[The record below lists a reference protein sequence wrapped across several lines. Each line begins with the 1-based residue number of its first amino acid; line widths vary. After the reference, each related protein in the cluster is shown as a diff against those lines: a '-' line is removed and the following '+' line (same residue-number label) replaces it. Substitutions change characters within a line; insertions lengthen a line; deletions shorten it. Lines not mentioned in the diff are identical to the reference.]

1 MRKGRIASL
10 VIAALVAGAVAGN
23 AASGYAA
30 TTDTTTATST
40 PGIGLRLGTAM
51 REAGARLAD
60 IVAKLTGTTVEQVQ
74 EQRQDGSSFA
84 EIAAKKD
91 VSADK
96 VVDTTLDIRKEVLDA
111 RVKAGTLTQEQ
122 ADGALDR
129 MTERVKE
136 RVTSQ
141 DEGCTDEGATRNRDG
156 GRGKGGGNGE
166 GRGKGEGRGMGAGGG
181 KGAGRGMGAGTGTQQ

>member
-10 VIAALVAGAVAGN
+10 VIAALVAGAVAGG
-23 AASGYAA
+23 ATSGYAA
-30 TTDTTTATST
+30 TTTDTTTATSA

-74 EQRQDGSSFA
+74 EQRQDGTSFA

-141 DEGCTDEGATRNRDG
+141 DEGCTDEGANRNQDG
-156 GRGKGGGNGE
+156 GRGKGGG
-166 GRGKGEGRGMGAGGG
+166 KGEGRGMGGGG
-181 KGAGRGMGAGTGTQQ
+181 KGAGRGMGGGAGTQQ